1 MNKLKILKK
10 NLKENKN
17 QKISVSIIDTKNKSV
32 LFLDNSINLNSIKK
46 SVLKN
51 IYHIDLNDLKKYNA
65 ITLYI

>member
-1 MNKLKILKK
+1 MNKLKLLKK
-10 NLKENKN
+10 ILQENEN

-51 IYHIDLNDLKKYNA
+51 IYHIDLNGLKKYNS

>member
-1 MNKLKILKK
+1 MNKLKLLKK
-10 NLKENKN
+10 ILQENKN

-51 IYHIDLNDLKKYNA
+51 IYHIDLKDIKKYNA